1 MIYEHK
7 VKAVVM
13 LTKIFE
19 EEPPVMKCWPY
30 WNDRMPVHFDC
41 LSLEVKSIQNYL
53 FYEKRNIEIKYMVS
67 NYNFK
72 LKNYIFYLYSLYI
85 YRKIALDLIIIF
97 MLIGQINQFQLKLI
111 LYLK

>member
-1 MIYEHK
+1 LNKSLTKKGLGKSKNTFIAAQGPTQETVFDFLRMIYEHK

-53 FYEKRNIEIKYMVS
+53 FYEKRNIEIKYMVC
-67 NYNFK
+67 NYN
-72 LKNYIFYLYSLYI
+72 LS
-85 YRKIALDLIIIF
+85 
-97 MLIGQINQFQLKLI
+97 
-111 LYLK
+111 